1 MLISLKKEISW
12 RAYLNSGEIQI
23 PKYLT
28 SADTGRVLAAI
39 SFTFLLFDL
48 AGEILNEKNLHSIC
62 FCIIAD
68 KFSIAVAPFPLCQ
81 AYDKKNNS
89 SPYLMT

>member
-1 MLISLKKEISW
+1 MLTSLKKEISW

-48 AGEILNEKNLHSIC
+48 GRNIE
-62 FCIIAD
+62 
-68 KFSIAVAPFPLCQ
+68 
-81 AYDKKNNS
+81 
-89 SPYLMT
+89 

>member
-1 MLISLKKEISW
+1 MLTSLKKEISW

-48 AGEILNEKNLHSIC
+48 GWNIERKKPAQHLLLHNCS
-62 FCIIAD
+62 D

>member
-1 MLISLKKEISW
+1 MLTSLKKEISW

-48 AGEILNEKNLHSIC
+48 GWNIEWKNLHSIC

-68 KFSIAVAPFPLCQ
+68 KFSIAFAPFPLCQ